1 MLALAAQTLWNHP
14 SLAGAFSADTRG
26 RRVTV
31 LLVATALMCLG
42 DLALTLTYVTS
53 MGMAETNPIARAVMS
68 HNSPAF
74 VVIWKLATMAIG
86 LGILFWA
93 RRTKG
98 AEVATWLCFLIM
110 CALCVHW
117 FSFAM
122 TVSDMPSEYAAMA
135 AIDDPQWVSMTP

>member
-1 MLALAAQTLWNHP
+1 VIALSAPSSWFGLALAR
-14 SLAGAFSADTRG
+14 SFSAEGRA
-26 RRVTV
+26 RRVTI

-53 MGMAETNPIARAVMS
+53 MGMVENNPIARAVME
-68 HNSPAF
+68 HNSPGF
-74 VVIWKLATMAIG
+74 VVVWKLATMAIG

-117 FSFAM
+117 LGFAM
-122 TVSDMPSEYAAMA
+122 AVSNLSPEYAAMA
-135 AIDDPQWVSMTP
+135 ALDDPRWVSMTP